1 MNALP
6 DEFLN
11 QSDGTKPNKNKIMM
25 SEISQ
30 GWGWGFFWGVGGEGS
45 VQAACLLLTSP
56 SLFLRNLSLQSA
68 ETVTLIT
75 VTVTTV
81 TGLGNDWRNY
91 IIY

>member
-30 GWGWGFFWGVGGEGS
+30 GWGWGFFLGGWGGRGVCRQR
-45 VQAACLLLTSP
+45 VYFWQVPLY
-56 SLFLRNLSLQSA
+56 FLG
-68 ETVTLIT
+68 T
-75 VTVTTV
+75 
-81 TGLGNDWRNY
+81 
-91 IIY
+91 

>member
-30 GWGWGFFWGVGGEGS
+30 GWGWGFFLGGWGGGECAGS
-45 VQAACLLLTSP
+45 VFTFDK
-56 SLFLRNLSLQSA
+56 SLFIS
-68 ETVTLIT
+68 
-75 VTVTTV
+75 
-81 TGLGNDWRNY
+81 
-91 IIY
+91 